1 MFNMEIRKS
10 SVLTTMLLTF
20 TFILMLIN
28 FIFAHEI
35 YAGTQ
40 TLNGEELLSRHS
52 INERQEGEHRHIA
65 GAVELDTGYSAPF
78 FKVDGVV
85 LLNEDGSAYKI
96 EPKDFESKENEKR
109 LKDYWE
115 DGSLQSSTSM
125 EFAEKFKGKTV
136 EVTGTHKAYNTGSKP
151 DMMDDGGWVSN
162 QMLIEF
168 SGIVVETIEILDVKN
183 LPGNIDRSEVENLPG
198 NIDRSEVKNLPGNID
213 LSEVKNLPGNIDLSD
228 DENLPENPGRD
239 LGKLPVESGI
249 SDGGSHSEEVP
260 VEKDEDIDIGDFEL
274 NVIENVIDEPP
285 LLTEKPGTGQIGDFE
300 LKVIDNTFEDDYHQA
315 LNGETDEELLTEI
328 GGNSQMDE
336 SSGSNSSSSGIMAV
350 LMTFISAILALFRFN
365 S

>member
-20 TFILMLIN
+20 TFILMLLN

-35 YAGTQ
+35 YAGAQ
-40 TLNGEELLSRHS
+40 TLNGEELLSGNS
-52 INERQEGEHRHIA
+52 INERQEGEYRHIA
-65 GAVELDTGYSAPF
+65 GAVELDTQYSAPF

-96 EPKDFESKENEKR
+96 ERKGFNGSKEDEKR

-183 LPGNIDRSEVENLPG
+183 LPGNIDRSEV
-198 NIDRSEVKNLPGNID
+198 KNLPGNID
-213 LSEVKNLPGNIDLSD
+213 LSEVKNLPGNINLSD

-300 LKVIDNTFEDDYHQA
+300 LKVIDNTLEDDYHDA

-336 SSGSNSSSSGIMAV
+336 SSGSNSSSSGIMAF